1 MSIKTGITR
10 VDEDDIVVR
19 GRRLAQEVVGR
30 TSFTDFFFLHATGR
44 QPSPA
49 ESALFEA
56 LLVNSMDH
64 GINHPVLVARLTL
77 GVAPE
82 AIQGA
87 IAAGILGV
95 GRVADGAIEL
105 VAERL
110 YKLAGEIDAG
120 VAETEAIA
128 RFLAACEEEGR
139 PVPGL
144 GHPLHKRAD
153 PRVDRLFELAGQ
165 HGFSMR
171 YVGLMQALARAVS
184 QRKGRDIP
192 VNGAGAVA
200 ALYCELGFPPAIA
213 KAATI
218 VSLSAGVTGHLMEE
232 LRRPT
237 ARAIRRV
244 VAGAVEFEEQ

>member
-10 VDEDDIVVR
+10 VNEDDIVVR
-19 GRRLAQEVVGR
+19 GRRLAQELVGR
-30 TSFTDFFFLHATGR
+30 ISFTDFFFLHATGR

-49 ESALFEA
+49 ESAVFEA

-64 GINHPVLVARLTL
+64 GINHPVLVARLTF
-77 GVAPE
+77 GAAPE

-87 IAAGILGV
+87 MAAGILGV

-105 VAERL
+105 AADLL
-110 YKLAGEIDAG
+110 YRLAGEIDAG
-120 VAETEAIA
+120 RSEEEAIA
-128 RFLAACEEEGR
+128 RCLATCEDGR
-139 PVPGL
+139 QPVPGL
-144 GHPLHKRAD
+144 GHPLHKKAD
-153 PRVDRLFELAGQ
+153 PRVDRLFELAEQ

-171 YVGLMQALARAVS
+171 YVGLMQVLAQAAS
-184 QRKGRDIP
+184 QRKGRSIP

-218 VSLSAGVTGHLMEE
+218 VALSAGVAGHLMEE
-232 LRRPT
+232 IRQPT
-237 ARAIRRV
+237 AREIRRV
-244 VAGAVEFEEQ
+244 VSAAVEFEEP